1 MAKKI
6 LIVDD
11 SRTARMQ
18 VKNALGDAGFEV
30 VEAGDGEEGVRVVEQ
45 MSADL
50 ELVLCDVNMPALN
63 GLDMLSKLHPRFG
76 SKMSFLMLTTEAEPA
91 LVRRAKEL
99 GAKGWIVKPFKPDM
113 LVAAVKKILA
123 TPPAT

>member
-18 VKNALGDAGFEV
+18 VKNTLGDAGFEV

-45 MSADL
+45 MSAEL

-63 GLDMLSKLHPRFG
+63 GLDMLQRLHPRFG
-76 SKMSFLMLTTEAEPA
+76 SKMSFLMLTTEAEPT

-99 GAKGWIVKPFKPDM
+99 GAKGWIVKPFKPEM

-123 TPPAT
+123 TPATG